1 MWSVEGYGLYQK
13 DEKLMA
19 SEDILVS
26 KLSQINY
33 AIVSFICGG
42 KKKRKKEE
50 KMTWNEKSG
59 F

>member
-33 AIVSFICGG
+33 AIVSFICGE

>member
-1 MWSVEGYGLYQK
+1 MEGYGLYQK

-33 AIVSFICGG
+33 ATVSFVCGG

-50 KMTWNEKSG
+50 KMTWNEKNG